1 MLIVA
6 EHRERVGRT
15 TSRRSFRRSTSAA
28 RSALCRLGEPS
39 RIGFGATRLGLR
51 RCFLFGDRWKE
62 KRSAFVLVPSLFLGV
77 FQIRYALFELG
88 NIRALR
94 RVRTAHQLSFRLC
107 GNFFQR
113 VQLLLQVQKFAF
125 VRHRVHDWR
134 FRAHRV
140 NLLDDD
146 FLLALEHLRALRLP
160 LLVRLVHHQVQIF
173 ELKLQIFD
181 DFSLFA
187 FRQSTL
193 LDHVVQRLL

>member
-1 MLIVA
+1 M
-6 EHRERVGRT
+6 
-15 TSRRSFRRSTSAA
+15 
-28 RSALCRLGEPS
+28 
-39 RIGFGATRLGLR
+39 
-51 RCFLFGDRWKE
+51 
-62 KRSAFVLVPSLFLGV
+62 
-77 FQIRYALFELG
+77 
-88 NIRALR
+88 
-94 RVRTAHQLSFRLC
+94 
-107 GNFFQR
+107 
-113 VQLLLQVQKFAF
+113 
-125 VRHRVHDWR
+125 RHRVNDWR
-134 FRAHRV
+134 LRAHRV